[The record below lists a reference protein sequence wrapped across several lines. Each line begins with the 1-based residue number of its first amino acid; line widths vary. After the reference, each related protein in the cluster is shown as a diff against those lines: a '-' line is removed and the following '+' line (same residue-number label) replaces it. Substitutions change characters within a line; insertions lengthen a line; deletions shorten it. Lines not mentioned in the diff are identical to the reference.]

1 MNSKEQILEMV
12 KEGTLSVEEGLKL
25 LSAMETKQP
34 VSEVRPSISNARRM
48 IKILINSKDGDDV
61 KVNIPLALVKVG
73 LDIGSKMNVNGKQL
87 DLKGV
92 DLDSI
97 MQMID
102 EGASGELV
110 NVQSADGETV
120 RIFVD

>member
-12 KEGTLSVEEGLKL
+12 KEGTLSVDEGLKL
-25 LSAMETKQP
+25 LSAMETKSP
-34 VSEVRPSISNARRM
+34 VNEVRPSGSNARRM
-48 IKILINSKDGDDV
+48 IKILVNSKEGDDV

-87 DLKGV
+87 DLKGI
-92 DLDSI
+92 DIDSI
-97 MQMID
+97 LQMID
-102 EGASGELV
+102 EGAIGELV

>member
-34 VSEVRPSISNARRM
+34 VSEVRPSVSNARRM

-61 KVNIPLALVKVG
+61 KVNIPFALVKVG

-87 DLKGV
+87 DLQGV

>member
-34 VSEVRPSISNARRM
+34 VNEVRPSVSNARRM

>member
-34 VSEVRPSISNARRM
+34 VSEVRPSVSNARRM

-87 DLKGV
+87 DLQGV

>member
-34 VSEVRPSISNARRM
+34 VSEMRPSVSNARRM

-87 DLKGV
+87 DLKGI

>member
-34 VSEVRPSISNARRM
+34 VSEVRPSVSNARRM

-87 DLKGV
+87 DLKGI